1 MSAMGRGKGRGIP
14 GFVIKAVLK
23 PGFII
28 KAQPKPALKPAP
40 KLVLKPVPKPV
51 SPEWPPWLQL
61 VAMEALWNKVERKMM
76 QTQEEPIG
84 ARTRLFREFQHL
96 LHPDKNSDCP
106 EAASRVFQRFMDRRS
121 SYLAVSV
128 HPPAES
134 VWLHLRS
141 CTFHLPVGEIYY
153 TQKSCASYFQDGRTL
168 RELGEELRWGIKTLG
183 QVALITVVEHNG
195 RWFSVDNRRLL
206 VFKTV
211 CSPFTVIEV
220 LVGRHD
226 HRFTRKFTTT
236 TNGES
241 IKMRGKG
248 CGTPVSEQST
258 CGESCVILVL

>member
-1 MSAMGRGKGRGIP
+1 MPAASGPFMSAMGRGKGREIP
-14 GFVIKAVLK
+14 GFAMKAVLK
-23 PGFII
+23 PGLVI
-28 KAQPKPALKPAP
+28 KARPKPAP
-40 KLVLKPVPKPV
+40 KPAPKPV
-51 SPEWPPWLQL
+51 SPEWPLWLQS
-61 VAMEALWNKVERKMM
+61 VAMEALWNKVEHKMT

-106 EAASRVFQRFMDRRS
+106 EAASRVFQRLMDRCS

-128 HPPAES
+128 HQPAGS
-134 VWLHLRS
+134 VS
-141 CTFHLPVGEIYY
+141 CTFHLPLGEIYY

-168 RELGEELRWGIKTLG
+168 RELGEELRRGIKTLG

-211 CSPFTVIEV
+211 CSPVTVIEV
-220 LVGRHD
+220 LMGRHD

-241 IKMRGKG
+241 IKVRGKG
-248 CGTPVSEQST
+248 RGRPGIV
-258 CGESCVILVL
+258 CV